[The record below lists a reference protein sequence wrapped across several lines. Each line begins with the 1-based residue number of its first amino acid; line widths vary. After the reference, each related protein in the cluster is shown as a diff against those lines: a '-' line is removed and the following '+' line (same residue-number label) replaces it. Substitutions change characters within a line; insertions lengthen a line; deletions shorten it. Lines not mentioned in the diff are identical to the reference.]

1 MESLKIEI
9 RNHPV
14 ASNVVI
20 SVMGSGAVDQINGG
34 FIMMYF
40 KECPRCQGDLHSNRD
55 MYGEY
60 KECLQCGYMVDIEKP
75 NSLFSAQ
82 VLEAKKKAA

>member
-1 MESLKIEI
+1 
-9 RNHPV
+9 
-14 ASNVVI
+14 
-20 SVMGSGAVDQINGG
+20 
-34 FIMMYF
+34 MMYF

-75 NSLFSAQ
+75 NSLFSVQ
-82 VLEAKKKAA
+82 VPRAKKKAA